1 MLFVTGSFHSSVKS
15 FPEKYSKNS
24 EPLSC
29 SPIFADMLLV
39 FAGRFTV
46 FSIGFQ
52 HSRAHICFDLTIAKR
67 KKIPPHF
74 PMRCFMSPPTASSLP
89 ALKARPDMQETCGQE
104 REKSEKGVS
113 AGDGGLSRKQYR
125 SRTGITIQLSSA
137 PVFFL
142 ARPHL
147 PLPKRAQRR
156 PGAVGKALAH
166 SSWQKWRWMARELLG
181 VEWGWSSTT
190 ILSPSPLSTAPSPGS
205 SQCRPSL
212 LAASSPGRSPPASSP
227 SA

>member
-1 MLFVTGSFHSSVKS
+1 
-15 FPEKYSKNS
+15 
-24 EPLSC
+24 
-29 SPIFADMLLV
+29 
-39 FAGRFTV
+39 
-46 FSIGFQ
+46 
-52 HSRAHICFDLTIAKR
+52 
-67 KKIPPHF
+67 
-74 PMRCFMSPPTASSLP
+74 MRCFISPPTASSLP
-89 ALKARPDMQETCGQE
+89 ALKARPDMQETGGQG
-104 REKSEKGVS
+104 REKPEKGMA
-113 AGDGGLSRKQYR
+113 AGEGGSSRKQYR

-137 PVFFL
+137 PVFLL

-212 LAASSPGRSPPASSP
+212 LAASSPGRDHLQRHRHLLYAPCDTLKHWFRYPQLEGTLVWTVTLKKKS
-227 SA
+227 